1 MSEVFDHVLEDK
13 DNAEIDTT
21 IVLSNTD
28 TRYLYNISDEDKGD
42 NEEKNEIPL
51 LKKPDDNLMS
61 NEIISFVPTGYEI
74 EIETKDGNKDESEMS
89 NEIISFIPVEENDVH
104 VSTLATLN
112 VTEISKK
119 TTSDELKNETVEKK
133 DDDEKDKTKIEGHKK
148 RHRKDKSFEKSMD
161 DKLPISLGVRS
172 KPSSARKR
180 LQRGRGFRNTK
191 GYHSSSG
198 PMDFLKKRY
207 KSEYLEVSTTHSYD
221 NVIFLHT

>member
-1 MSEVFDHVLEDK
+1 MSEVFDHVLENK
-13 DNAEIDTT
+13 NNAEIDTT

-28 TRYLYNISDEDKGD
+28 TRYLYNISNEDKGK
-42 NEEKNEIPL
+42 NKGKNEIPSL
-51 LKKPDDNLMS
+51 EKPDDNLMS

-74 EIETKDGNKDESEMS
+74 EIETKEVNKDQNQMS
-89 NEIISFIPVEENDVH
+89 NEIISFIPVEENDFH

-112 VTEISKK
+112 VTEISKETTQDKLK
-119 TTSDELKNETVEKK
+119 TETVEKK
-133 DDDEKDKTKIEGHKK
+133 ENDEKDKTKVEGHKK
-148 RHRKDKSFEKSMD
+148 RHRKNKSFEKSMD

-207 KSEYLEVSTTHSYD
+207 KSEYLEVSTTNLAHCYYND
-221 NVIFLHT
+221 LN